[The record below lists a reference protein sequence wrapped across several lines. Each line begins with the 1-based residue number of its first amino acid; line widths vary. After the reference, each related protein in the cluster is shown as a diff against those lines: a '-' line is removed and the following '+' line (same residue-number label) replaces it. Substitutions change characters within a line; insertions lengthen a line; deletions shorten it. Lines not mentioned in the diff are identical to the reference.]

1 MSKHIKSCLVCG
13 SKYTHCEQ
21 YYTGAYDYYTTYRIV
36 CDDCEAMFSN
46 RQYENSE
53 EQTIEWFNNLP
64 RKDR

>member
-1 MSKHIKSCLVCG
+1 MNNNIKSCLVCC
-13 SKYTHCEQ
+13 SEYTRCEQ

-53 EQTIEWFNNLP
+53 KQTIEWFNGLH
-64 RKDR
+64 KED